1 MDRVI
6 KKYCN
11 QVGRLLRCL
20 PETRKA
26 ILHGLNEE
34 LQELPPVH
42 TSSIQALEAH
52 YGSILQTADELQDSV
67 PLEEQARHL
76 KTQRFKLAITGTL
89 CAVLAAVT
97 LYVGIQFGP
106 TFMVLKK
113 LADYNNV
120 SIPYYLE
127 VAPLYYTTTIEVWP

>member
-34 LQELPPVH
+34 LQELPPVR

-89 CAVLAAVT
+89 CAVLAI
-97 LYVGIQFGP
+97 LMLFCGLHFGP
-106 TFMVLKK
+106 TLIT
-113 LADYNNV
+113 LQRIADFANV
-120 SIPYYLE
+120 SVTQYLDGQPVGIYYI
-127 VAPLYYTTTIEVWP
+127 IEEEP